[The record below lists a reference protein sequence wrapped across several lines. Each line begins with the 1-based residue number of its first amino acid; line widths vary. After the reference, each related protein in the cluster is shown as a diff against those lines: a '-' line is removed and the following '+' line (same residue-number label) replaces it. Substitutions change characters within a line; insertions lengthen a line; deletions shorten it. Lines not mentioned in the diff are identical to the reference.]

1 MQSVVPWSTY
11 QVDVPREMGKE
22 ANSKGKEKEE
32 KEMNML
38 ILTGLVVII
47 GLLAFIAVMIYAIG
61 DRLSQK

>member
-22 ANSKGKEKEE
+22 ANSKGKEEEE
-32 KEMNML
+32 KEMNLL
-38 ILTGLVVII
+38 ILTSLVIII
-47 GLLAFIAVMIYAIG
+47 GLLGFIAVMIYAIG

>member
-1 MQSVVPWSTY
+1 MVPWSAY

-38 ILTGLVVII
+38 ILTSLVIII

>member
-1 MQSVVPWSTY
+1 MVPWSAY

>member
-38 ILTGLVVII
+38 ILTSLVIII

>member
-1 MQSVVPWSTY
+1 MQSVVPWSAY

-38 ILTGLVVII
+38 ILTSLVIII

>member
-1 MQSVVPWSTY
+1 MHSVVPWSAY

-32 KEMNML
+32 KEMKIL

-47 GLLAFIAVMIYAIG
+47 VLLAFIALMIYALG

>member
-1 MQSVVPWSTY
+1 MVPWSAL

-22 ANSKGKEKEE
+22 ANSKGKKEE
-32 KEMNML
+32 KKEMKIL

-47 GLLAFIAVMIYAIG
+47 VLLAFIAIMIYAIG

>member
-1 MQSVVPWSTY
+1 VVPWSAY

>member
-32 KEMNML
+32 KEMKIL
-38 ILTGLVVII
+38 ILTSLVII
-47 GLLAFIAVMIYAIG
+47 IVLLAFIALMIYALG

>member
-1 MQSVVPWSTY
+1 MVPWSAY

-47 GLLAFIAVMIYAIG
+47 VLLAFIAVMIYAIG

>member
-32 KEMNML
+32 KEMKIL

-47 GLLAFIAVMIYAIG
+47 VLLAFIAVMIYAIG

>member
-1 MQSVVPWSTY
+1 MVPWSTY

>member
-1 MQSVVPWSTY
+1 
-11 QVDVPREMGKE
+11 
-22 ANSKGKEKEE
+22 
-32 KEMNML
+32 MNML

>member
-32 KEMNML
+32 KEMNLL
-38 ILTGLVVII
+38 ILTSLVII
-47 GLLAFIAVMIYAIG
+47 IVLLAFIAVMIYAIG

>member
-1 MQSVVPWSTY
+1 MVPWSAY

-22 ANSKGKEKEE
+22 ANSKGKEKEK

-38 ILTGLVVII
+38 ILTSLVIII

>member
-47 GLLAFIAVMIYAIG
+47 VLLAFIAVMIYAIG

>member
-1 MQSVVPWSTY
+1 MQSVVPWSAY

-32 KEMNML
+32 KEMNIL

-47 GLLAFIAVMIYAIG
+47 VLLAFIAVMIYAIG

>member
-1 MQSVVPWSTY
+1 MQSVVSWSTY

-22 ANSKGKEKEE
+22 ANSKGKEEEE
-32 KEMNML
+32 KEMKIL

-47 GLLAFIAVMIYAIG
+47 VLLAFIAVMIYAIG